1 MTGPRLPGAW
11 AQIAF
16 RTVAV
21 AALLSAFAQVTLGGI
36 VRVTGSGLGC
46 PDWPLCHGR
55 VIPPFDTATLIEY
68 SHRLSGSAL
77 GVLVIATAVLAWTF
91 YRSRPWVVASSIFGL
106 VMVIIAGILGGMT
119 VLTDLAWWVRLFHLG
134 VAESVVAAMAV
145 ALVSGWHSPT
155 AALTSPQVADP
166 EAERFNRM
174 VLASGAGVFLLIL
187 SGSYMVGYGA
197 GSSCGTW
204 PLCNGS
210 LFPQGSAYAI
220 HMGHRLLAAIVG
232 LLVLATAFAAW
243 TRRERR
249 PEIGWAGLAIGTL
262 FVVQVLV
269 GAATVWEG
277 FPSSLK
283 ALHLSVASLLWM
295 ALAYLAAL
303 IVAQGGIAQRRSQPE
318 RAAGLEGATS

>member
-1 MTGPRLPGAW
+1 MTGQRVPGAW
-11 AQIAF
+11 AQVSF
-16 RTVAV
+16 RIVSA
-21 AALLSAFAQVTLGGI
+21 AALLSAFAQVTLGGV

-55 VIPPFDTATLIEY
+55 VVPPFDTATLIEY

-77 GVLVIATAVLAWTF
+77 GVLVIATVVLAWTF
-91 YRSRPWVVASSIFGL
+91 YRSRPRVVASSIFGL
-106 VMVIIAGILGGMT
+106 VMVVIAGILGGIT
-119 VLTDLAWWVRLFHLG
+119 VLTDLVWWVRLFHLG
-134 VAESVVAAMAV
+134 VAETVVAAMAV
-145 ALVSGWHSPT
+145 ALVSGWRSP
-155 AALTSPQVADP
+155 AAAVTSAEVAKP

-210 LFPQGSAYAI
+210 LFPQGGTNAI

-243 TRRERR
+243 ARRERR
-249 PEIGWAGLAIGTL
+249 PEIGWGHYLMRPTILIRYGASSASNTTSRLLSRQTISGSLIPSCISRRPSGLQLASTRRC
-262 FVVQVLV
+262 
-269 GAATVWEG
+269 VWPKMRSSTSW
-277 FPSSLK
+277 PS
-283 ALHLSVASLLWM
+283 
-295 ALAYLAAL
+295 
-303 IVAQGGIAQRRSQPE
+303 
-318 RAAGLEGATS
+318 

>member
-1 MTGPRLPGAW
+1 MTGQRIPGAR

-16 RTVAV
+16 RIVAA
-21 AALLSAFAQVTLGGI
+21 AALLSAFAQVTLGGV

-68 SHRLSGSAL
+68 SHRLSGSVL
-77 GVLVIATAVLAWTF
+77 GVLVIATVVLAWTF
-91 YRSRPWVVASSIFGL
+91 YRSRPWVVASSVFGL
-106 VMVIIAGILGGMT
+106 VMVVIAGILGGLT

-134 VAESVVAAMAV
+134 VAESVVAALAV

-155 AALTSPQVADP
+155 AAVNSTQMAEP
-166 EAERFNRM
+166 EAERFNRI

-204 PLCNGS
+204 PLCNGTP
-210 LFPQGSAYAI
+210 FPQGGTSAI
-220 HMGHRLLAAIVG
+220 HMGHRLLAALVG
-232 LLVLATAFAAW
+232 LMVLATAFAAW
-243 TRRERR
+243 ARRERR

-277 FPSSLK
+277 FPPSLK
-283 ALHLSVASLLWM
+283 AIHLSVASLLWM

-303 IVAQGGIAQRRSQPE
+303 VVAQGGIARQTSRPE
-318 RAAGLEGATS
+318 RAAGLEGAIS

>member
-1 MTGPRLPGAW
+1 
-11 AQIAF
+11 
-16 RTVAV
+16 
-21 AALLSAFAQVTLGGI
+21 
-36 VRVTGSGLGC
+36 
-46 PDWPLCHGR
+46 
-55 VIPPFDTATLIEY
+55 
-68 SHRLSGSAL
+68 
-77 GVLVIATAVLAWTF
+77 
-91 YRSRPWVVASSIFGL
+91 
-106 VMVIIAGILGGMT
+106 
-119 VLTDLAWWVRLFHLG
+119 
-134 VAESVVAAMAV
+134 MAV
-145 ALVSGWHSPT
+145 TVVSGWRPP
-155 AALTSPQVADP
+155 AAAATSAEVAEP

-174 VLASGAGVFLLIL
+174 VIASGAGVFLLIL

-210 LFPQGSAYAI
+210 LFPQGGAYAI

-243 TRRERR
+243 ARRERR

-318 RAAGLEGATS
+318 RSASLEGAAS